1 MTDLTLYHAIPS
13 RSLTVHW
20 MLEELK
26 VPYDL
31 HILDMN
37 AEDHKKPEYLAIN
50 PMGRVPALRHGDKV
64 MSETAAIC
72 TYLAEVFPD
81 SGLQIPI
88 DSPSRAD
95 YLKWMFF
102 APVTAEPSV
111 LWRALELKAANPDYK
126 PFADLDDVAA
136 TLQQALKGKEFIVG
150 DKFTAADVMI
160 GSTLFWGLNLM
171 PVFPELPELT
181 SYWERLGRR
190 EAWQKVHASMG

>member
-26 VPYDL
+26 VPYKL

-37 AEDHKKPEYLAIN
+37 ADDHKKPEYLAIN

-72 TYLAEVFPD
+72 TYLAETFPE

-88 DSPSRAD
+88 DSPSRAE

-102 APVTAEPSV
+102 APVTAEPSI
-111 LWRALELKAANPDYK
+111 LWQALQLKAADPDYK

-136 TLQQALKGKEFIVG
+136 TLQQALNGKEFIVG

-171 PVFPELPELT
+171 PVLPKLPELT
-181 SYWERLGRR
+181 SYWERLEKR
-190 EAWQKVHASMG
+190 EAWQKVHKSMG